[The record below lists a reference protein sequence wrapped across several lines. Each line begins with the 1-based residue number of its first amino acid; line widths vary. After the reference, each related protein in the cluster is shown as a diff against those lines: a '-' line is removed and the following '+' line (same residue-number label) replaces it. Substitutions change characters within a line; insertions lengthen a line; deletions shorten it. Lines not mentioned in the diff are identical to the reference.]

1 MLANSSLE
9 VKEKK
14 TGTEKEKLENK
25 LKTETSIIRMAK
37 RENKEK
43 RRRGILGKR

>member
-9 VKEKK
+9 VKEKNWDREGK
-14 TGTEKEKLENK
+14 TGEQMTA
-25 LKTETSIIRMAK
+25 IIRMAK

-43 RRRGILGKR
+43 RRKIG